1 MPLVQF
7 LITPANNGTSI
18 PINFVGPCSIRVCA
32 VQGHVTG
39 GAGNTCLPFQIQSD
53 ALIFPF
59 SPLRF
64 LTFLTN
70 SHAEISIDGGFQE
83 YHINNCKLN
92 SAIILNVINPIT
104 GVQPVNF
111 EYCLLT
117 LQIEQV
123 NRQWDAVTN
132 TSTPSR

>member
-7 LITPANNGTSI
+7 LITPANNGTSF

-39 GAGNTCLPFQIQSD
+39 AVGSACLPFQIQSD

-92 SAIILNVINPIT
+92 SAIILRVINPIT

-111 EYCLLT
+111 EFCLLT

-123 NRQWDAVTN
+123 NRQWDAITN

>member
-7 LITPANNGTSI
+7 LITAANNGTAI
-18 PINFVGPCSIRVCA
+18 PIPFVGPCSIRVLA
-32 VQGHVTG
+32 VQGHSTG
-39 GAGNTCLPFQIQSD
+39 GAAPCLPFQIQSD

-70 SHAEISIDGGFQE
+70 AHGDVTMDSGFQE

-92 SAIILNVINPIT
+92 SAIILQVINPIT

-132 TSTPSR
+132 TSTPSI

>member
-7 LITPANNGTSI
+7 LITPANNGAAI
-18 PINFVGPCSIRVCA
+18 PIPFVGPCSIRVLA
-32 VQGHVTG
+32 VQGHSTG
-39 GAGNTCLPFQIQSD
+39 GPAACIPFQIQSD
-53 ALIFPF
+53 VLVFPF

-64 LTFLTN
+64 LTFLTA
-70 SHAEISIDGGFQE
+70 SHAEISMDGGFQE

-92 SAIILNVINPIT
+92 NSIILNVINPTT
-104 GVQPVNF
+104 GAQPAHF
-111 EYCLLT
+111 QYCLLT

-132 TSTPSR
+132 TSTPSI